1 MAALLELSL
10 NQLRYLANRV
20 VVGLY
25 LLLEGRDL
33 AVEHFFL
40 STH

>member
-25 LLLEGRDL
+25 LLLKGRDL
-33 AVEHFFL
+33 AVEDFFL